1 MGMMKKKT
9 YTLEDPKP
17 VFKNGDKVIVNMEN
31 LTGSKELGL
40 LEGKI
45 VGKTFTHIIDIWLVK
60 FKCDFSPT
68 YPFSVVAIPHTAIL
82 K

>member
-1 MGMMKKKT
+1 MMKT

-17 VFKNGDKVIVNMEN
+17 TFKDGEKVRVDMAHF
-31 LTGSKELGL
+31 GSESLGVL
-40 LEGKI
+40 DGVI
-45 VGKTFTHIIDIWLVK
+45 VGKTFTHVIDIWLVK

-68 YPFSVVAIPHTAIL
+68 YPYSVVAIPHTAIL